1 MRIDVMGVGF
11 DSLTMDEAVARARDL
26 MAERRAAYVVTPNP
40 EIVMLCRDD
49 PAAMQAV
56 QGADLVLP
64 DGIGV
69 IYGAKILGTPLR
81 AKLPG
86 IDFASALMAQM
97 GQEGKS
103 VFLLGAKPGVAD
115 AAAEKMR
122 ERFPGLVIAGT
133 NDGYFQDD
141 DPVVEKINA
150 AAFGEMLARARQLYD
165 YVFLDAPAGVDA
177 GFRLTAQ
184 FADRFLLVTG
194 AGPAAVRDASRVGD
208 LLELMG
214 KKNIRLIVNRVD
226 KSMLGTVCLT
236 IDDVMD
242 AAGLPLAGIVPE
254 DPHVTHVAF

>member
-1 MRIDVMGVGF
+1 MGVGF

-150 AAFGEMLARARQLYD
+150 AQPDLLLVCLGAPKQELFMAKYGEATGCHLLMGLGGSMD
-165 YVFLDAPAGVDA
+165 IFAGV
-177 GFRLTAQ
+177 AQ
-184 FADRFLLVTG
+184 RAPEFYCKHN
-194 AGPAAVRDASRVGD
+194 
-208 LLELMG
+208 LEWFY
-214 KKNIRLIVNRVD
+214 RLIKNPSRFGRMM
-226 KSMLGTVCLT
+226 K
-236 IDDVMD
+236 
-242 AAGLPLAGIVPE
+242 LPLFLV
-254 DPHVTHVAF
+254 HVSGEKRK

>member
-150 AAFGEMLARARQLYD
+150 GAAGSAARVPRRAEAGA
-165 YVFLDAPAGVDA
+165 LDAAQRTAPARRPHGRPRRQSGRVRRQCQA
-177 GFRLTAQ
+177 CAEVFQKLGLEWFYRLLKEPKRIGRMMKLPKFL
-184 FADRFLLVTG
+184 FAAIGCKLR
-194 AGPAAVRDASRVGD
+194 
-208 LLELMG
+208 G
-214 KKNIRLIVNRVD
+214 KKHH
-226 KSMLGTVCLT
+226 GE
-236 IDDVMD
+236 
-242 AAGLPLAGIVPE
+242 G
-254 DPHVTHVAF
+254 

>member
-150 AAFGEMLARARQLYD
+150 AQPDLLLVCLGAPKQEKWMAQYGAATGAKLLLGLGGSLD
-165 YVFLDAPAGVDA
+165 VFAGV
-177 GFRLTAQ
+177 AQ
-184 FADRFLLVTG
+184 RAPEFYCKHN
-194 AGPAAVRDASRVGD
+194 
-208 LLELMG
+208 LEWFY
-214 KKNIRLIVNRVD
+214 RLIKNPSR
-226 KSMLGTVCLT
+226 
-236 IDDVMD
+236 
-242 AAGLPLAGIVPE
+242 AGRMMKLPLFLV
-254 DPHVTHVAF
+254 HVAGEKRK